1 MTRNNN
7 CIIYESGVSW
17 QSGIAEAEK
26 EELLRREAYLK
37 EEAIRKF
44 RRQEETKKVA
54 NMLMKFVI
62 HTDQDRLQTDILPE
76 YFGFDISFVETVNYF
91 YCK

>member
-1 MTRNNN
+1 MEWF
-7 CIIYESGVSW
+7 ESKICQMLENFSL
-17 QSGIAEAEK
+17 SLK
-26 EELLRREAYLK
+26 LLN
-37 EEAIRKF
+37 I
-44 RRQEETKKVA
+44 

-62 HTDQDRLQTDILPE
+62 YIDQDHLQADILPE

>member
-1 MTRNNN
+1 ML
-7 CIIYESGVSW
+7 
-17 QSGIAEAEK
+17 EK
-26 EELLRREAYLK
+26 FSLSLKLLN
-37 EEAIRKF
+37 
-44 RRQEETKKVA
+44 V

>member
-1 MTRNNN
+1 ML
-7 CIIYESGVSW
+7 
-17 QSGIAEAEK
+17 EK
-26 EELLRREAYLK
+26 ISLPLKLLN
-37 EEAIRKF
+37 I
-44 RRQEETKKVA
+44 

-62 HTDQDRLQTDILPE
+62 HTDQDHLQTDILPE